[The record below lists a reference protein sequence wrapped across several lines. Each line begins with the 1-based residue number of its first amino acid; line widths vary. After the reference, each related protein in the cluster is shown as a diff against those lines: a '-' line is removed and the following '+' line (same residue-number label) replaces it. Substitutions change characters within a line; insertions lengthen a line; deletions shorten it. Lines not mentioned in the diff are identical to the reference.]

1 MQIDVLLTLTFAALA
16 AAAGFGVLTWR
27 VLRDERRRAEARL
40 AALRSAIDGEE
51 ATPPVE
57 TAGTPRARG
66 DEPAPVAAP
75 IFDTSQHARVQ
86 GRPVLKAAA
95 GIVMAA
101 GLIVVAAMSGT
112 WSERREASV
121 PAPAGPEPLELVSM
135 RHTTKGRTLT
145 VTGLVRNPGRI
156 ATGAVTAV
164 VLVFDRN
171 GDFLASGTA
180 PLEFPT
186 LGPGDESPFVVT
198 VPDAAD
204 AGRYRISFRTEAG
217 VVRHVDRRTDQPR
230 VRG

>member
-27 VLRDERRRAEARL
+27 VLRDERRRAEARI
-40 AALRSAIDGEE
+40 AALRSTIDEE
-51 ATPPVE
+51 ATPPVDP
-57 TAGTPRARG
+57 AGLLRARD

-86 GRPVLKAAA
+86 GRPVLKVAA

-145 VTGLVRNPGRI
+145 VTGLVRNPGRL

-164 VLVFDRN
+164 VLAFDRN

-198 VPDAAD
+198 VPDAAA
-204 AGRYRISFRTEAG
+204 AGRYRVSFRTEAG

-230 VRG
+230 IRG